1 MQQYNTLNCATC
13 YIPAIIQETVFV
25 METLNDDQ
33 IAKQELQAIADKLE
47 LPVEDEA
54 VFKEWVGQ
62 GKAVTDE
69 GHREVFAPLYFTTSN
84 TLHC

>member
-1 MQQYNTLNCATC
+1 
-13 YIPAIIQETVFV
+13 
-25 METLNDDQ
+25 METLNDTQ
-33 IAKQELQAIADKLE
+33 IAKQELQAIADKLG

-69 GHREVFAPLYFTTSN
+69 VHREVFAPLYFTKSQTV
-84 TLHC
+84 HH

>member
-1 MQQYNTLNCATC
+1 MQHAIFQLLYRKQYL
-13 YIPAIIQETVFV
+13 F
-25 METLNDDQ
+25 METLNDAQ

-69 GHREVFAPLYFTTSN
+69 VHREVFAPLYFTTSN